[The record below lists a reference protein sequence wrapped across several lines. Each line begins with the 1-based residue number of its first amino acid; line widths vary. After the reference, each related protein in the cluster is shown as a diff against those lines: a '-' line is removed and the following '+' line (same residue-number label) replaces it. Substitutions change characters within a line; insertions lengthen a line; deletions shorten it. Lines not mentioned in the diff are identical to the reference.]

1 MEVAL
6 GHISN
11 LITRIWC
18 KLLWV
23 FCFLIPF
30 FLLDLFFM
38 WLMESLRWYGLCIIM
53 GKRRETELISQ
64 RLKLFGCLFYSTIS
78 SFLNMG
84 YSNKTNTHFL
94 LLGI

>member
-11 LITRIWC
+11 FITRIWC
-18 KLLWV
+18 KLLW
-23 FCFLIPF
+23 FFFFFFLIPF
-30 FLLDLFFM
+30 FLLDVFFM

-53 GKRRETELISQ
+53 GKRRETKLISQ
-64 RLKLFGCLFYSTIS
+64 RLKLFGCLFYLTIS

-84 YSNKTNTHFL
+84 
-94 LLGI
+94 